1 MSDDEAPTRTQT
13 PTRVSV
19 RLRLGTKICLLVGLS
34 LLAVAAYFYYEPLH
48 TVSNTGGIF
57 GCGSA
62 SDVPTDG
69 FAKGVCGNLA
79 DVSKLRTFLF
89 GGIGLM
95 IVILGSLFFGVS
107 RTEVPR
113 TPRGYI
119 SEDGQFRR
127 GTEDAGAAAHPGVT
141 VDPAPADRAPDVS
154 TAGRD

>member
-1 MSDDEAPTRTQT
+1 MSDDQAATRAET

-19 RLRLGTKICLLVGLS
+19 RPRLGTKICLLVGLA
-34 LLAVAAYFYYEPLH
+34 LLAIALYFYYEPLH
-48 TVSNTGGIF
+48 TVSDSGGIF

-62 SDVPTDG
+62 ANIPTDA

-89 GGIGLM
+89 GGLGLM
-95 IVILGSLFFGVS
+95 VLILGSLFFGVA

-127 GTEDAGAAAHPGVT
+127 NPDVAGTAAED
-141 VDPAPADRAPDVS
+141 VDPS
-154 TAGRD
+154 TAGRG